1 MRSHTRHN
9 IIDSHYDYF
18 AEERPSDY
26 YYANFS

>member
-26 YYANFS
+26 YANFS